1 MISTLPKW
9 VEYGAFSLA
18 LGAGSINAVALL
30 GMEHQAVSHLSG
42 TATLLGSAF
51 LDSSYTALF
60 HLIGILLSFV
70 VGSVFSG
77 FVLTGSSLKL
87 GRFYDLLLII
97 EAALLLVAMYFL
109 LNNHAMGHYFAS
121 AACGLQN
128 ALATTYSGAV
138 LRTTHLTGIFTDLGI
153 MIGGALRGK
162 SFDKRKASLFII
174 IVVGFVLGGTLGAF
188 LFNQFGFYALLAP
201 SVLCV
206 LLAILYR
213 IYRIRLA
220 ITECE

>member
-1 MISTLPKW
+1 VISKLPKW

-18 LGAGSINAVALL
+18 LVAGSINAIALL

-51 LDSSYTALF
+51 LDATSTTLF
-60 HLIGILLSFV
+60 HLIGILVSFV
-70 VGSVFSG
+70 LGSVFSG
-77 FVLTGSSLKL
+77 FVLTGTSLKL
-87 GRFYDLLLII
+87 GRFYDFLLIT
-97 EAALLLVAMYFL
+97 EAVLLLVAMYL
-109 LNNHAMGHYFAS
+109 LQNNYATGHYFAS

-153 MIGGALRGK
+153 MVGSALRGN

-174 IVVGFVLGGTLGAF
+174 IAVGFVLGGTLGAF
-188 LFNQFGFYALLAP
+188 LFSMLRFYALLIPAAI
-201 SVLCV
+201 CV
-206 LLAILYR
+206 FLAILYR
-213 IYRIRLA
+213 TYCVRLA
-220 ITECE
+220 N

>member
-18 LGAGSINAVALL
+18 LGAGSINAIALL

-42 TATLLGSAF
+42 TATLLGNAF
-51 LDSSYTALF
+51 LGSSYAALF

-70 VGSVFSG
+70 AGSVFSG
-77 FVLTGSSLKL
+77 FILTGTSLKL
-87 GRFYDLLLII
+87 GRFYDLLLIV
-97 EAALLLVAMYFL
+97 EAILLLMAMFSL
-109 LNNHAMGHYFAS
+109 LNDHATGHYFAS

-153 MIGGALRGK
+153 MIGGVLRGE
-162 SFDKRKASLFII
+162 SFDKRKASLFVI
-174 IVVGFVLGGTLGAF
+174 IVVGFILGGTLGAY
-188 LFNQFGFYALLAP
+188 LFKQLSFYALLAP
-201 SVLCV
+201 VVLCV
-206 LLAILYR
+206 FLAILYR
-213 IYRIRLA
+213 IYRMRLSRDN
-220 ITECE
+220 

>member
-18 LGAGSINAVALL
+18 LGAGSINAIALL

-42 TATLLGSAF
+42 TATLLGNAF
-51 LDSSYTALF
+51 LGLSYTALF

-70 VGSVFSG
+70 AGSVFSG
-77 FVLTGSSLKL
+77 FILTGTSLKL
-87 GRFYDLLLII
+87 GRFYDLLLIV
-97 EAALLLVAMYFL
+97 EAILLLMAMFSL
-109 LNNHAMGHYFAS
+109 LNNHATGHYFAS

-153 MIGGALRGK
+153 MIGGVLRGE
-162 SFDKRKASLFII
+162 SFDKRKASLFVI
-174 IVVGFVLGGTLGAF
+174 IVVGFILGGTLGAY
-188 LFNQFGFYALLAP
+188 LFKQLSFYALLAP
-201 SVLCV
+201 VTLCV
-206 LLAILYR
+206 FLAILYR
-213 IYRIRLA
+213 IYRMRLSRDN
-220 ITECE
+220 

>member
-18 LGAGSINAVALL
+18 LGAGSINAIALL

-42 TATLLGSAF
+42 TATLLGNAF
-51 LDSSYTALF
+51 LGSSYAALF

-77 FVLTGSSLKL
+77 FILTGTSLKL
-87 GRFYDLLLII
+87 GRFYDLLLIV
-97 EAALLLVAMYFL
+97 EAILLLMAMFSL
-109 LNNHAMGHYFAS
+109 LNDHATGHYFAS

-153 MIGGALRGK
+153 MIGGVLRGE
-162 SFDKRKASLFII
+162 SFDKRKASLFVI
-174 IVVGFVLGGTLGAF
+174 IVVGFILGGTLGAY
-188 LFNQFGFYALLAP
+188 LFKQLSFYALLAP
-201 SVLCV
+201 VALCV
-206 LLAILYR
+206 FLAILYR
-213 IYRIRLA
+213 IYRMRLSRDN
-220 ITECE
+220 

>member
-18 LGAGSINAVALL
+18 LGAGSINAIALL

-42 TATLLGSAF
+42 TATLLGNAF
-51 LDSSYTALF
+51 LGSSYAVLF

-70 VGSVFSG
+70 AGSVFSG
-77 FVLTGSSLKL
+77 FILTGTSLKL
-87 GRFYDLLLII
+87 GRFYDLLLIV
-97 EAALLLVAMYFL
+97 EAILLLMAMLSL
-109 LNNHAMGHYFAS
+109 LNDHATGHYFAS

-153 MIGGALRGK
+153 MIGGVLRGE
-162 SFDKRKASLFII
+162 SFDRRKASLFVI
-174 IVVGFVLGGTLGAF
+174 IVVGFILGGTLGAY
-188 LFNQFGFYALLAP
+188 LFKQLSFYALLAP
-201 SVLCV
+201 VALCV
-206 LLAILYR
+206 FLAILYR
-213 IYRIRLA
+213 IYRMRLSRDN
-220 ITECE
+220 

>member
-18 LGAGSINAVALL
+18 LGAGSINAIALL

-42 TATLLGSAF
+42 TATLLGNAF
-51 LDSSYTALF
+51 LGSSYAALF

-70 VGSVFSG
+70 AGSVFSG
-77 FVLTGSSLKL
+77 FILTGTSLKL
-87 GRFYDLLLII
+87 GRFYDLLLIV
-97 EAALLLVAMYFL
+97 EAILLLMAMFSL
-109 LNNHAMGHYFAS
+109 LNDHATGHYFAS

-153 MIGGALRGK
+153 MIGGVLRGE
-162 SFDKRKASLFII
+162 SFDKRKASLFVI
-174 IVVGFVLGGTLGAF
+174 IVVGFILGGTLGAY
-188 LFNQFGFYALLAP
+188 LFKQLSFYALLAP
-201 SVLCV
+201 VTLCV
-206 LLAILYR
+206 FLAILYR
-213 IYRIRLA
+213 IYRMRLSRDN
-220 ITECE
+220 